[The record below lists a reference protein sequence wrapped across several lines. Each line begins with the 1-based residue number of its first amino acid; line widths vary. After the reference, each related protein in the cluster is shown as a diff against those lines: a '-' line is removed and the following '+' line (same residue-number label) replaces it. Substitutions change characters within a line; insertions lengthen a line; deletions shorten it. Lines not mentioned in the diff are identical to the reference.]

1 MAAVEASTELGT
13 VVTAV
18 GPKAKDEEEE
28 EEEESLPPCET
39 VRWAPVGAVAEAGPG
54 TTTFSE
60 EAAAEEPGAAP
71 SSPPDA
77 TVRTLRRLQAERRQL
92 DSALL
97 ALSSHFAQ
105 VQFRLRQVVRG
116 APAEQQRLLR
126 ELEDFAFR
134 GCPHVLG
141 YEGLEDPCDGDE
153 SDVLPGDRPRVRGED
168 QGLSEQE
175 KRERLETQREKQKE
189 LILQLKTQLDDLET
203 FAYQE
208 GSYDSLPQSVV
219 LERQRVIIDELI
231 KKLDMNLNE
240 DISSLSTE
248 ELRQRVDAAV
258 AQIVN
263 PARVKEQLVEQL
275 KTQIRDLEMFISFI
289 QDEVGSPLQTGGH
302 CECKAS
308 GKAGVGPTRAGTL
321 PPGPSKAKAEDTKR
335 ARETGLHL
343 MRRALAVLQ
352 IFAVSQLGCA
362 TGQIPQ
368 TLWQRGQADR
378 DYSPLLKRLEVSVD
392 RVKQLALR
400 HQPHDHVITSANLQ
414 DLSLGGKDELTM
426 AVRKELTVAVRDL
439 LAHGLYASSSGMSLV
454 MAPIACLLP
463 AFSSAPEAMH
473 PWELFVKYYHAKNGR
488 AYVESPARKLS
499 QSFALPLMGDT
510 AVTPKQSL
518 LTAIHLV
525 LTEHDPF
532 KRSAD
537 SELKAL
543 VCMALNE
550 QRLVSWVNLICKS
563 GSLIEPHYQPWSY
576 MAHTGF
582 ESALNLL
589 SRLSSL
595 KFSLPVDL
603 AVRQLKNIKDAF

>member
-1 MAAVEASTELGT
+1 MAAVKAAVAPAPGVAAAQPPAKQEAE
-13 VVTAV
+13 A
-18 GPKAKDEEEE
+18 EEEE
-28 EEEESLPPCET
+28 PLPPCES

-54 TTTFSE
+54 AAACSE
-60 EAAAEEPGAAP
+60 EAAAEEPAG
-71 SSPPDA
+71 SPDSPG
-77 TVRTLRRLQAERRQL
+77 RTLRRLRAERRRL

-141 YEGLEDPCDGDE
+141 CGDPEDAASDEGDG
-153 SDVLPGDRPRVRGED
+153 LPADRPRSWGED
-168 QGLSEQE
+168 QSDQE
-175 KRERLETQREKQKE
+175 KRERLKTQREKQKE

-208 GSYDSLPQSVV
+208 GSSDSLPQSVV

-275 KTQIRDLEMFISFI
+275 KTQIRDLEMFINFI
-289 QDEVGSPLQTGGH
+289 QDEVGSPLQTGDGH
-302 CECKAS
+302 CECKAGRKTGS
-308 GKAGVGPTRAGTL
+308 NSASTGAGGSRL
-321 PPGPSKAKAEDTKR
+321 PPGNGKVKPED
-335 ARETGLHL
+335 ARRVRELGLHL

-352 IFAVSQLGCA
+352 IFAVSQFGCA

-368 TLWQRGQADR
+368 SLWQSGQADR

-400 HQPHDHVITSANLQ
+400 HQPHNHVVTSANLQ
-414 DLSLGGKDELTM
+414 DLTLGGKDELTA

-439 LAHGLYASSSGMSLV
+439 LAHGLYASSPGMSLV

-499 QSFALPLMGDT
+499 QSFALPMMGGT
-510 AVTPKQSL
+510 VVTPKQSL

-563 GSLIEPHYQPWSY
+563 GALIESHYQPWSY

-595 KFSLPVDL
+595 KFALPVDL